1 MAEIDFSNAKR
12 LKEVNF
18 MYSAHEVEGFAQVFD
33 TITRKHNKD
42 FEKVSLRLPPR
53 ETDPSFV
60 KQTLAAFG
68 EAGLERGLVGLV
80 ERCEI
85 CLKFVLEVDPRGKR
99 WSDEEMKEVF
109 QDVFPE
115 IMKRGIVLETLEV
128 EPF

>member
-1 MAEIDFSNAKR
+1 MVEFDFSKVKR

-18 MYSAHEVEGFAQVFD
+18 KTSVTLVKGFAQVFN
-33 TITRKHNKD
+33 TITHKHNKD
-42 FEKVSLRLPPR
+42 FEKVSCRLPPGVNGR
-53 ETDPSFV
+53 FEVQEHFN
-60 KQTLAAFG
+60 LLR
-68 EAGLERGLVGLV
+68 EAGLERALIGLV

-85 CLKFVLEVDPRGKR
+85 CLKFVLEVDPRGTR
-99 WSDEEMKEVF
+99 WRDEEMKEVF